1 MYIFLFRDCI
11 TSFCG
16 STRFNYSGF
25 YGSGGKGSEGS
36 EEKKKK
42 RKGKRKRERKEKR
55 GVGKG
60 ERKEEGGKV
69 WVVQI
74 PPFYSNLL
82 AKI

>member
-1 MYIFLFRDCI
+1 V
-11 TSFCG
+11 
-16 STRFNYSGF
+16 
-25 YGSGGKGSEGS
+25 GKGSEGS
-36 EEKKKK
+36 EEEKKK
-42 RKGKRKRERKEKR
+42 RKGKRKIERKKKG